1 MVQSIWPGEGETDII
16 LGPHFVFY
24 VPGYFLLN
32 CVRRYHERGYVRGYV
47 RGYTG
52 TRVIFGGRTELHRSF
67 RWGIEPRT
75 EYRTLG
81 IVIEGVPVPGVY
93 LGGRTELTEVSG
105 TGIEINTEL
114 TELPGTGIEF
124 VPNLPK
130 CRVPISSSYRTI
142 PECSV
147 G

>member
-93 LGGRTELTEVSG
+93 LGGRTELTEVYG
-105 TGIEINTEL
+105 TDVEVR
-114 TELPGTGIEF
+114 PD
-124 VPNLPK
+124 LPK
-130 CRVPISSSYRTI
+130 CRVPVSNLYRSLR
-142 PECSV
+142 SV